1 MRRIRAIALVTLI
14 SVFTTSCGW
23 LLYPERRGQRPGGAV
38 DGGTLVMDL
47 LWLLA
52 GIVPGVVF
60 LIVDFSAGTMY
71 VGGGRYAMK
80 ATPEGDVNVKL
91 NDSKVA
97 RTLELRLV
105 DDKNHILDRKLA
117 DVGPQH
123 HDVFVNLHGDT
134 HQKMH
139 LEIVDPQV
147 GTPLQ
152 VPVAVL

>member
-1 MRRIRAIALVTLI
+1 MRQTRAIALALAI
-14 SVFTTSCGW
+14 SIFSTSCGW
-23 LLYPERRGQRPGGAV
+23 LLYPERRGQRPGGAI

-71 VGGGRYAMK
+71 VNGRYAMK
-80 ATPEGDVNVKL
+80 ASPEGDVAVKL

-105 DDKNHILDRKLA
+105 TQDHRVLDRKLA
-117 DVGPQH
+117 DVGPQY
-123 HDVFVNLHGDT
+123 HDQSVKLHGDV
-134 HQKMH
+134 HKRMY

-147 GTPLQ
+147 GKPLQ